1 MASILDSLLLCIYTS
16 FLHGFKDHEILMI
29 PTFLSSSPD
38 LFPNFQTQ
46 VSNYYQTSLT
56 GCITGI
62 SIWTY
67 PKQNPWSLH
76 VKPVPSCLIRVC
88 YHYTFGSS
96 NQNPS
101 FLRILPFCHL
111 STFSLSASPL
121 SLTASVDSVCIHAS
135 PHPYPYHLSQQLLFL
150 SGSWCEP
157 PNWAQCF

>member
-16 FLHGFKDHEILMI
+16 FLYGFKDHEILMT

-38 LFPNFQTQ
+38 LFQTQ

-76 VKPVPSCLIRVC
+76 VKPVPSCLIRVY
-88 YHYTFGSS
+88 YHYTLGNS

-111 STFSLSASPL
+111 SAFSLSQPDRLSRFCVYPL
-121 SLTASVDSVCIHAS
+121 ITPSL
-135 PHPYPYHLSQQLLFL
+135 PHHLSQQLSFL
-150 SGSWCEP
+150 SRSWREP